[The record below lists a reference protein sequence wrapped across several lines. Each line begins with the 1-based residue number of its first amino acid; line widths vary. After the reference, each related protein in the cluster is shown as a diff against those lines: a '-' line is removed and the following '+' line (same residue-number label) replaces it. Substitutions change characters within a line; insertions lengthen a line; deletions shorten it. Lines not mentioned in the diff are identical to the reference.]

1 MYNKKKW
8 GERRIFSSNVSM
20 NNFFGKLKK
29 LLLYGGIEKEQY
41 RMISSEI
48 DQSNRKSIIILSSAC
63 LIIYALRLCLSYS
76 AVPDINR
83 LIFLNAI
90 LLFGLLA
97 TSNILVSDHHR
108 FVHLSAYLFMAF
120 YLGVG
125 ILSSVGAGS
134 IQERTTLYLV
144 FVVVAPML
152 FALNAIELTAV
163 IAPAEIIY
171 LILITKFQSSYP
183 VYITNFGNSLFFSIS
198 GLLLGIYMANMKI
211 SGIYNTYVSAHA
223 QEIRDLNRQLAFS
236 QQELKVAL
244 SDANHAN
251 QAKTVFLNNMSHD
264 IRTPMNAIIGFTS
277 LAQDHID
284 DQQQVDNYLKKI
296 MISSQHLLSLINDV
310 LDMSRI
316 ESGKITI
323 YQSPMILSDLLHDL
337 QTMTQS
343 SIADK
348 QLHFSMNIENIKNDH
363 ILGDPLRLQQI
374 LLNILGNAIKF
385 TPSGG
390 EIHFQVTQN
399 PSAISES
406 ADYEFCIEDNGI
418 GMSDEFQ
425 KHIFETFTREDSSIV
440 NEIEGTGLGMSI
452 TKNIVDMMGGTISV
466 ASKQGVGSKFTV
478 LLHFKIDQP
487 SSKLSEHTKQNES
500 SNIKKIL
507 LVEDNL
513 LNEEIARTILTDH
526 GFIVDSAFNG
536 IEALK
541 KIKNS
546 FHNDYDLILMD
557 IQMPKMNG
565 YQTTQEI
572 RALDDPKL
580 STIPIIAMTAN
591 AFEEDKKAAIDAGMN
606 GHIAKPI
613 DLDKLL
619 NSIYNLQI

>member
-1 MYNKKKW
+1 
-8 GERRIFSSNVSM
+8 M
-20 NNFFGKLKK
+20 NNFLGKLKR

-48 DQSNRKSIIILSSAC
+48 DQANRKSIIILSCAC

-76 AVPDINR
+76 TVPNINR
-83 LIFLNAI
+83 IIFLNAI

-97 TSNILVSDHHR
+97 ISNIIVSSHH
-108 FVHLSAYLFMAF
+108 FVHISAYLFMAF

-152 FALNAIELTAV
+152 FALNAVELTAV

-171 LILITKFQSSYP
+171 LILITKFQSAYP
-183 VYITNFGNSLFFSIS
+183 VYITNVGNSLFFSIS

-223 QEIRDLNRQLAFS
+223 EAIRDLNRQLAFS
-236 QQELKVAL
+236 QQELKAAL

-277 LAQDHID
+277 LAQNHID
-284 DQQQVDNYLKKI
+284 DKQQVDDYLKKI

-323 YQSPMILSDLLHDL
+323 YESPMILSNLLHDL
-337 QTMTQS
+337 QTMTQPA
-343 SIADK
+343 IDDK
-348 QLHFSMNIENIKNDH
+348 QLHFSMDMQNIKNDH

-374 LLNILGNAIKF
+374 FLNILGNAIKF
-385 TPSGG
+385 TPDGG

-399 PSAISES
+399 PSTISDS
-406 ADYEFCIEDNGI
+406 ADYEFCIKDNGI

-440 NEIEGTGLGMSI
+440 NKTEGTGLGMSI
-452 TKNIVDMMGGTISV
+452 TKNIVDMMGGSISV
-466 ASKQGVGSKFTV
+466 TSKQGIGSQFTV

-487 SSKLSEHTKQNES
+487 SSKLSDHTKQNTS
-500 SNIKKIL
+500 SDIRKIL

-526 GFIVDSAFNG
+526 GFIVDSAFHG
-536 IEALK
+536 VEALE

-565 YQTTQEI
+565 YQTAQEI

-591 AFEEDKKAAIDAGMN
+591 AFEEDKKAAIEAGMN

-619 NSIYNLQI
+619 HTITNLQI